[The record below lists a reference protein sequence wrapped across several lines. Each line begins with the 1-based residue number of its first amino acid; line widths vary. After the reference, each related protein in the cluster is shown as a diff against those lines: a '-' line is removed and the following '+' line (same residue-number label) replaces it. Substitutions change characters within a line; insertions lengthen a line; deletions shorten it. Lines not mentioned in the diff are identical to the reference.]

1 MKKKLCKIKVIKH
14 LKGDIKNFKKESA
27 EDKELINELNKSKK
41 RGIKHKDPKPKSK
54 GKAKIKVVMEEFKE
68 GNLHSGS
75 KQGPLVRNPKQAI
88 AIAISESKRKKR
100 K

>member
-1 MKKKLCKIKVIKH
+1 MCTACKMKVEKH
-14 LKGDIKNFKKESA
+14 LKGDIKNFKKEAS
-27 EDKELINELNKSKK
+27 EDKELIKDLNKSKK
-41 RGIKHKDPKPKSK
+41 HAIKHKDPKPKSQ

-68 GNLHSGS
+68 GKLHSGS
-75 KQGPLVRNPKQAI
+75 KHGPVVRNPKQAI